1 MAETKNH
8 SRRQF
13 IGSLAIA
20 SVGAIAASAQGGE
33 MGMGMGMGMGG
44 PSKNKVVY
52 QLNKSDPAYILDI
65 LHSAAVVLGHFNND
79 VDIVID
85 CFGPGIWLLVKD
97 EHNKHHYEAFIR
109 EQVSSLAMYG
119 VVFNA
124 CEQTMKTIK
133 ITAKELIPEAKQVF
147 SGAVDLMLLQQQGYA
162 YIAW

>member
-8 SRRQF
+8 SRRRF
-13 IGSLAIA
+13 LGSLAIA
-20 SVGAIAASAQGGE
+20 GVGALATKAPGAD
-33 MGMGMGMGMGG
+33 MGMGMGMG
-44 PSKNKVVY
+44 PSKNKLVY

-97 EHNKHHYEAFIR
+97 ERSKHHYEKFIR

-133 ITAKELIPEAKQVF
+133 ITAKDLIPEAKQVF